1 MASTNGERMTQFDR
15 FLAIVEGRK
24 PDRYP
29 YMGRSELWQRG
40 LLRMGAL
47 PDEYRGMDLT
57 DIHRDVGFGRQS
69 MQDAFQYRL
78 NGVEMVAY
86 FDGAEVHREI
96 DPVVNRF
103 PDVKAVVPDRVGVT
117 VVEFRTP
124 VGAATVEFTALESML
139 AAGARAYMTKHP
151 ITDAD
156 DYPIIEY
163 IVENRESIPDFE
175 RIYAMQQ
182 EFGGDGYVVPS
193 IERIGFQQM
202 LIDYLDTGEFFF
214 ALHDN
219 RRQVERLI
227 EMLDAHVVR
236 ELELLAE
243 LDSPYVEIG
252 DNVDGMMTNPRLFEK
267 YSTEMY
273 QRLSEMAHGQGKKIG
288 SHMDGDLKPIVPQLK
303 ECGLD
308 VIESFSPAPL
318 TPLTV
323 EDALTVWGDHPLI
336 WGGIPCPLLEADA
349 PMAELEDYLYGL
361 LEMLDGRPIILNVVD
376 MVLPINEIGR
386 VRRIA
391 EIIEEHEL

>member
-1 MASTNGERMTQFDR
+1 M
-15 FLAIVEGRK
+15 
-24 PDRYP
+24 
-29 YMGRSELWQRG
+29 
-40 LLRMGAL
+40 
-47 PDEYRGMDLT
+47 
-57 DIHRDVGFGRQS
+57 
-69 MQDAFQYRL
+69 
-78 NGVEMVAY
+78 
-86 FDGAEVHREI
+86 
-96 DPVVNRF
+96 
-103 PDVKAVVPDRVGVT
+103 
-117 VVEFRTP
+117 
-124 VGAATVEFTALESML
+124 
-139 AAGARAYMTKHP
+139 
-151 ITDAD
+151 
-156 DYPIIEY
+156 
-163 IVENRESIPDFE
+163 
-175 RIYAMQQ
+175 
-182 EFGGDGYVVPS
+182 
-193 IERIGFQQM
+193 
-202 LIDYLDTGEFFF
+202 
-214 ALHDN
+214 
-219 RRQVERLI
+219 
-227 EMLDAHVVR
+227 R

-267 YSTEMY
+267 YSMEMY

-323 EDALTVWGDHPLI
+323 EDALSVWGDHPLI

-376 MVLPINEIGR
+376 MVLPINEIER